1 MFPVKWTDM
10 EAGATLS
17 TPPQPEKNTPR
28 RNGLKSLE
36 GVTRRRGNVEP
47 KMVEC
52 DSDSNSGN
60 NNGDNGNGTRAG
72 KHNGNDKLYTIPKQ
86 LRKGSMKGTLM
97 QPSHQKTR
105 FGKSLRVL
113 YEGSTYAIKSC
124 IGKLTGIVW
133 ENGTSERAKKKVPRT
148 GESWESSE
156 SQRKAQPARAR
167 TFSPTLPPPHLSPNV
182 FSPVRNLS
190 WDSNLG
196 IHIDFV
202 DRFEGS
208 PYEIRQSTPEKFS
221 NNLEKGVSA
230 VENVLSFVFF

>member
-1 MFPVKWTDM
+1 
-10 EAGATLS
+10 
-17 TPPQPEKNTPR
+17 
-28 RNGLKSLE
+28 
-36 GVTRRRGNVEP
+36 
-47 KMVEC
+47 MVEC
-52 DSDSNSGN
+52 DSDSNSNRGN

-167 TFSPTLPPPHLSPNV
+167 TFSPPLTPPPPAPRLSPNV

-221 NNLEKGVSA
+221 NNLEKEYDGYNNSKKEDSIHSRRYWRLLA
-230 VENVLSFVFF
+230 KSPN